1 MKASEITVTCTGCKC
16 CEAVCPK
23 GAISFKSDCEGFA
36 IPCIDENKCVDCHLC
51 QKRCPQNLDLFHVD
65 FQQIALGLTTREEEL
80 LKKSASGG
88 VFSTLALSVIQNGGV
103 VVGCAYDEQL
113 VARHVIVD
121 NENELPKLLSSK
133 YVQSDTGGIFV
144 KVKELLESGKF
155 VFFSGTGCQIAALKS
170 YLHRAYDNL
179 ITADIIC
186 HGVPSPLLFKKYIE
200 WLSKKYDSKV
210 TYINYR
216 SKKPKGWGQTLQI
229 DTETGKTT
237 GKNTK
242 KHYVFGRC
250 DPFYKA
256 YLAGKLHRYACYKCR
271 YNGTYRAS
279 DFTMGDFWNILK
291 TYPHFYNYWG
301 VSEVI
306 VNTQQGYDF
315 LKKHISHFSI
325 LHTDI
330 ATLEAGNAN
339 LIRPENMPVCR
350 PRLKA
355 LMSLPGEQLFE
366 TDYFAIPKIQY
377 IKDKIIFCVPVG
389 IKTFIKKIF
398 RKFIN

>member
-1 MKASEITVTCTGCKC
+1 MKTSEITAVCTGCKC

-23 GAISFKSDCEGFA
+23 GAITFAPDEEGFPVPV
-36 IPCIDENKCVDCHLC
+36 INSEKCIDCHLC
-51 QKRCPQNLDLFHVD
+51 QKRCPQNLNSFHID
-65 FQQIALGLTTREEEL
+65 FQRIALGMITKEQEL

-88 VFSTLALSVIQNGGV
+88 VFSTLALTVIQNGGV

-155 VFFSGTGCQIAALKS
+155 VLFSGTGCQIAALKS
-170 YLHRAYDNL
+170 YLHKRYDNL
-179 ITADIIC
+179 ITADLIC
-186 HGVPSPLLFKKYIE
+186 HGVPSPLLFKKYTQ
-200 WLSKKYDSKV
+200 WLSKKYGSKV
-210 TYINYR
+210 TYINFR
-216 SKKPKGWGQTLQI
+216 SKEPKGWGLTLKI
-229 DTETGKTT
+229 DTETGKSLC
-237 GKNTK
+237 KNTK

-256 YLAGKLHRYACYKCR
+256 YLAGKLHSYACYKCR
-271 YNGTYRAS
+271 YNRTYRAS

-291 TYPHFYNYWG
+291 SHSKFYNYWG

-315 LKKHISHFSI
+315 LKKHISRFEI

-339 LIRPENMPVCR
+339 LIRPENMPTCR

-377 IKDKIIFCVPVG
+377 AKDKFIFCIPVKM
-389 IKTFIKKIF
+389 KTLIKKILGI
-398 RKFIN
+398 FIS

>member
-1 MKASEITVTCTGCKC
+1 MKSSEITAVCTGCKC
-16 CEAVCPK
+16 CEAACPK
-23 GAISFKSDCEGFA
+23 GAITFAADEEGFLFPV
-36 IPCIDENKCVDCHLC
+36 INPEKCIDCHLC
-51 QKRCPQNLDLFHVD
+51 QKRCPQSFNLFHID
-65 FQQIALGLTTREEEL
+65 FQRIALGMITKEQKL

-88 VFSTLALSVIQNGGV
+88 VFSTLALSVIRNGGV

-113 VARHVIVD
+113 VARHIIVD
-121 NENELPKLLSSK
+121 NEYELPKLLSSK

-144 KVKELLESGKF
+144 KVKEILESGKF
-155 VFFSGTGCQIAALKS
+155 VLFSGTGCQIAALKS
-170 YLHRAYDNL
+170 YLHKAYDNL

-186 HGVPSPLLFKKYIE
+186 HGVSSPLLFKKYTE
-200 WLSKKYDSKV
+200 WLSKKYGSKV
-210 TYINYR
+210 TSINFR
-216 SKKPKGWGQTLQI
+216 SKQPKGWGQTLQI
-229 DTETGKTT
+229 NTETGKSF

-250 DPFYKA
+250 DPYYKA

-291 TYPHFYNYWG
+291 SHPTFYNYWG

-315 LKKHISHFSI
+315 LKKHISLFEI

-330 ATLEAGNAN
+330 ATCEAGNAN
-339 LIRPENMPVCR
+339 LTRPENMPACR
-350 PRLKA
+350 PQLKA
-355 LMSLPGEQLFE
+355 LMPLPGEQLFE
-366 TDYFAIPKIQY
+366 TSYFAIPKMQY
-377 IKDKIIFCVPVG
+377 VKDRIIFCLPVK
-389 IKTFIKKIF
+389 IKTLIKKIL
-398 RKFIN
+398 RKIIN